1 MKKMI
6 VIAALIGGML
16 MPAQIMAQRN
26 NRNEKPRV
34 ENRDNRKDMKP
45 GNGKGGNKEMNF
57 NKPGKKDKPGK
68 GCKKPGR
75 YNYKYNRP
83 APPPV
88 VVVNRPAPRPCP
100 PPPPPAVV
108 YRNCYDNDAAEAA
121 VAVLGLA
128 ALVALIAN

>member
-45 GNGKGGNKEMNF
+45 GNGKGGKLHGATADDLVILVP
-57 NKPGKKDKPGK
+57 PGTLIRDEESGK
-68 GCKKPGR
+68 IIHDMTEDDGADFVCCKGGR
-75 YNYKYNRP
+75 GGALRTLGRDRP
-83 APPPV
+83 S
-88 VVVNRPAPRPCP
+88 
-100 PPPPPAVV
+100 
-108 YRNCYDNDAAEAA
+108 
-121 VAVLGLA
+121 LL
-128 ALVALIAN
+128 

>member
-57 NKPGKKDKPGK
+57 NKPGKKEKPGFAMN
-68 GCKKPGR
+68 KPGR
-75 YNYKYNRP
+75 MVIQRSILTRTSSLVTARLSSKL
-83 APPPV
+83 V
-88 VVVNRPAPRPCP
+88 ST
-100 PPPPPAVV
+100 
-108 YRNCYDNDAAEAA
+108 
-121 VAVLGLA
+121 LA
-128 ALVALIAN
+128 

>member
-1 MKKMI
+1 MI

-26 NRNEKPRV
+26 NRNEKPRI
-34 ENRDNRKDMKP
+34 ENRGGRKEYK
-45 GNGKGGNKEMNF
+45 NKKG
-57 NKPGKKDKPGK
+57 GKKDMNFGKPGK
-68 GCKKPGR
+68 GNRPGK
-75 YNYKYNRP
+75 YKYNRP

-100 PPPPPAVV
+100 PPPPPAPCRYYCNDVV
-108 YRNCYDNDAAEAA
+108 GAAAT
-121 VAVLGLA
+121 VVGLA